1 MGFYFIKDI
10 LQDYTSI
17 KTISLSIK
25 YNKLDRLI
33 SKVDLKYKNVEI

>member
-1 MGFYFIKDI
+1 MSFYFIKDI

-17 KTISLSIK
+17 KTLSLSIK
-25 YNKLDRLI
+25 CRNLDRLI